1 MAARIRARGKPKG
14 GAKERVSVRTV
25 RKELGGGSHE
35 GIGPSLSRWKARRDY
50 QPVVEEAGLP
60 LALQGVLARF
70 AAQVLERARIEM
82 ARERLA
88 EADLAA
94 REREANERIRDEALA
109 HADLLEARVAALQ
122 AEVDRL
128 RAGAPVSN
136 PEPVPAPAPL
146 DPPSTEAAFIGIL
159 MGQSLARTAD
169 AFWDEV
175 RQAVE
180 AEMCRQGSWPC
191 TPCTGRSPRR

>member
-1 MAARIRARGKPKG
+1 MADRIRARGKPKG

-88 EADLAA
+88 E
-94 REREANERIRDEALA
+94 
-109 HADLLEARVAALQ
+109 ADLLEARVAALQ